1 MRRNDFIIKTVIMMA
16 SNSHYHWTWIA
27 GKQWAKDLV
36 RAATELADEMVSK
49 RLISPDTDGT

>member
-1 MRRNDFIIKTVIMMA
+1 MRRNEFIIKTVIMMA

-36 RAATELADEMVSK
+36 RAATELADEMESIG
-49 RLISPDTDGT
+49 LISPDADGT